1 MTTQALALPMAPP
14 HVVVI
19 DDTEGNRYV
28 VSRLLR
34 GAGMSVD
41 EAENGQQ
48 GLEMANSHPDLILV
62 DVNLPDMSGFDV
74 VRALRADPGTA
85 SIPIMHISA
94 SFIGQSD
101 KAQGLEAGADAYI
114 THPVEPV
121 VFLATVRALLRAG
134 QAEAKTRQ
142 AAMDWI
148 ATFDTIRDAIVIIED
163 DGVVRRCNQMAAELL
178 RRPANEVIG
187 EPFDGALLDAGA
199 TPEERDALMAH
210 LAAAPT
216 RSAELRV
223 RGTCYLVAVDR
234 LEQNSPTLPTA
245 VVCVLTDISARK
257 AIEEERESLLE
268 RADQARHAAEM
279 ANRSKSDFLAVASHE
294 LRTPL
299 NAIAGFVQLL
309 ALGIRGPVNAAQ
321 LADLEKIRRSQV
333 TLTGLINDLLS
344 FARLERGAVTYDI
357 GTVDLNA
364 IMVSCAE
371 MIEGLATERQVK
383 FRAERSGAPLTA
395 MADADKVQQVLLNL
409 LSNALKFTPA
419 GGSVVISGASEELF
433 VTVRVTDTGTGI
445 PSDKLDAIFD
455 PFVQVDQRRVRA
467 QEGIG
472 LGLSISR
479 ELSRAMGGDL
489 TVQSTLGQ
497 GSTFTLRL
505 PRA

>member
-1 MTTQALALPMAPP
+1 MTHTVAPP
-14 HVVVI
+14 AAPPSVVVI

-34 GAGMSVD
+34 AAGMQVA
-41 EAENGQQ
+41 EAANGHQ
-48 GLEMANSHPDLILV
+48 GLELAHAHPDLILV
-62 DVNLPDMSGFDV
+62 DVNLPDMSGFEV

-85 SIPIMHISA
+85 TIPIMHISA
-94 SFIGQSD
+94 SFIGTGD

-148 ATFDTIRDAIVIIED
+148 ATFDTIRDAIVIVED
-163 DGVVRRCNQMAAELL
+163 DGIVRRCNQAAAEMLNGT
-178 RRPANEVIG
+178 ASEIVG
-187 EPFDGALLDAGA
+187 EPFDAALLNSGA
-199 TPEERDALMAH
+199 TPEQRDALMAH

-216 RSAELRV
+216 RSAELRI
-223 RGTCYLVAVDR
+223 RGTWYSVTVDR
-234 LEQNSPTLPTA
+234 LEQNSVTLPTA

-257 AIEEERESLLE
+257 AIEQERESLLE

-321 LADLEKIRRSQV
+321 LADLDKIRRSQI
-333 TLTGLINDLLS
+333 TLTALINDLLS

-357 GTVDLNA
+357 GTIDLNR

-371 MIEGLATERQVK
+371 MIEGLATERRVA
-383 FRAERSGAPLTA
+383 FRAEPTKGPLSA

-419 GGSVVISGASEELF
+419 GGSVVISGASDDLY
-433 VTVRVTDTGTGI
+433 VRIQVTDTGTGI
-445 PSDKLDAIFD
+445 PADKLDAIFD

-489 TVQSTLGQ
+489 TVESAMGR

>member
-1 MTTQALALPMAPP
+1 MTHALALAAAPP
-14 HVVVI
+14 NVVVI
-19 DDTEGNRYV
+19 DDTEGNRYAV
-28 VSRLLR
+28 ARLLR
-34 GAGMSVD
+34 GAGMKVA
-41 EAENGQQ
+41 EAENGRD
-48 GLEMANSHPDLILV
+48 GLKLAHNQPDLILV
-62 DVNLPDMSGFDV
+62 DVNLPDMSGYDV
-74 VRALRADPGTA
+74 VRALRADAATA

-94 SFIGQSD
+94 SFIGTSD
-101 KAQGLEAGADAYI
+101 KAQGLEGGADAYI

-121 VFLATVRALLRAG
+121 VFLATVRALVRAG

-142 AAMDWI
+142 AAIDWI
-148 ATFDTIRDAIVIIED
+148 ATFDTIRDAIVIVED
-163 DGVVRRCNQMAAELL
+163 DGTVRRCNAAAAEIL
-178 RRPANEVIG
+178 RNTADDIVG
-187 EPFDGALLDAGA
+187 EPLGEALIHAGA
-199 TPEERDALMAH
+199 TAEERDALMAH

-216 RSAELRV
+216 RSAELGIRNTWYSV
-223 RGTCYLVAVDR
+223 TVDR
-234 LEQNSPTLPTA
+234 LEQNSVILPSA
-245 VVCVLTDISARK
+245 IVCVLTDITARK
-257 AIEEERESLLE
+257 ATELERESLLE
-268 RADQARHAAEM
+268 RADQARNAAEV

-309 ALGIRGPVNAAQ
+309 ALGIRGPVNEAQ

-333 TLTGLINDLLS
+333 TLTSLINDLLS

-364 IMVSCAE
+364 TMVSCAE
-371 MIEGLATERQVK
+371 MIEALATERHLA
-383 FRAERSGAPLTA
+383 FRAEPSAVRLNA
-395 MADADKVQQVLLNL
+395 MADADKVQQVLLNM

-419 GGSVVISGASEELF
+419 GGSVVISGALDEHHVL
-433 VTVRVTDTGTGI
+433 VRVADTGTGI
-445 PSDKLDAIFD
+445 PADKLEAIFD

-489 TVQSTLGQ
+489 TVQSTLGR

>member
-1 MTTQALALPMAPP
+1 MTNGNGWVPN
-14 HVVVI
+14 VVVI
-19 DDTEGNRYV
+19 DDTDGNRYA

-34 GAGMSVD
+34 GAGMHVV
-41 EAENGQQ
+41 EAANGRD
-48 GLEMANSHPDLILV
+48 GLVLAADHPDLVLV

-94 SFIGQSD
+94 SFVGVGD
-101 KAQGLEAGADAYI
+101 RAQGLEAGADAYI

-134 QAEAKTRQ
+134 QAEARTRQ
-142 AAMDWI
+142 AAWDWM
-148 ATFDTIRDAIVIIED
+148 ATFDTIRDAIFVIED
-163 DGVVRRCNQMAAELL
+163 DGTIRRCNQAGAALIQCESKDVAD
-178 RRPANEVIG
+178 RPLH
-187 EPFDGALLDAGA
+187 DALAAAGA
-199 TPEERDALMAH
+199 TLEERASLAAL

-216 RSAELRV
+216 RSAE
-223 RGTCYLVAVDR
+223 VAIAGRWYALTVDR
-234 LEQNSPTLPTA
+234 LEPSIRGPQSA
-245 VVCVLTDISARK
+245 IVCVLIDISARK
-257 AIEEERESLLE
+257 AIEVERELLLE
-268 RADQARHAAEM
+268 RADQARRAAEA

-321 LADLEKIRRSQV
+321 LADLEKIRRSQI
-333 TLTGLINDLLS
+333 TLTSLINDLLS
-344 FARLERGAVTYDI
+344 FARLERGAVRYEI
-357 GTVDLNA
+357 GTVDVNHV
-364 IMVSCAE
+364 MTGCAE
-371 MIEGLATERQVK
+371 MVESLANERQLA
-383 FRAERSGAPLTA
+383 FRVEAGNGELVAL
-395 MADADKVQQVLLNL
+395 ADADKVQQILLNL
-409 LSNALKFTPA
+409 LSNAFKFTSP
-419 GGSVVISGASEELF
+419 GGSVVLSGVMQELA
-433 VTVRVTDTGTGI
+433 VLVQVTDTGRGI
-445 PSDKLDAIFD
+445 PADKLEAIFD

-489 TVQSTLGQ
+489 TVVSELGL

-505 PRA
+505 PRV

>member
-1 MTTQALALPMAPP
+1 MTQTVALRAEPP

-28 VSRLLR
+28 VARLLR
-34 GAGMSVD
+34 AAGMRVA
-41 EAENGQQ
+41 EAENGRH
-48 GLEMANSHPDLILV
+48 GLVLAREHPDLILV

-74 VRALRADPGTA
+74 VRALRADPDTA
-85 SIPIMHISA
+85 FIPIMHISA
-94 SFIGQSD
+94 SFIGTGD
-101 KAQGLEAGADAYI
+101 KAMGLEAGADAYI

-134 QAEAKTRQ
+134 QAEANMRQ
-142 AAMDWI
+142 AALDWI
-148 ATFDTIRDAIVIIED
+148 ATFDTIRDAIVIVED
-163 DGVVRRCNQMAAELL
+163 DGTVRRCNQVAAELL
-178 RRPANEVIG
+178 GRAANDVVG
-187 EPFDGALLDAGA
+187 EQFDAVLLQAGA
-199 TPEERDALMAH
+199 THEERDALMAH

-216 RSAELRV
+216 RSAELRIKDTWYSV
-223 RGTCYLVAVDR
+223 TVDR
-234 LEQNSPTLPTA
+234 LEQNAATLPTA

-257 AIEEERESLLE
+257 MIEQERESLLE

-279 ANRSKSDFLAVASHE
+279 ANQSKSDFLAVASHE

-309 ALGIRGPVNAAQ
+309 TLGIRGPVNEAQ
-321 LADLEKIRRSQV
+321 IADLEKIRRSQI
-333 TLTGLINDLLS
+333 TLTSLINDLLS

-357 GTVDLNA
+357 GPVDLNA
-364 IMVSCAE
+364 IMSSCAE
-371 MIEGLATERQVK
+371 LIEGLATERHVTL
-383 FRAERSGAPLTA
+383 RAERTDAPLSA
-395 MADADKVQQVLLNL
+395 MADADKVQQILLNL

-419 GGSVVISGASEELF
+419 GGSVVVSGASEESYA
-433 VTVRVTDTGTGI
+433 VIHVTDTGTGI
-445 PSDKLDAIFD
+445 PADKLDAIFD

-489 TVQSTLGQ
+489 TVQSTLGR

-505 PRA
+505 PRV